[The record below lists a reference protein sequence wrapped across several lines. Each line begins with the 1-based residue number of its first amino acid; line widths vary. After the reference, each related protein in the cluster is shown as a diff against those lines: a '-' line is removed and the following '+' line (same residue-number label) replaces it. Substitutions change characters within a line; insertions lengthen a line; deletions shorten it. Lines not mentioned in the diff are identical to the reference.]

1 MTPVETLTYKEKM
14 AISERLLE
22 LMRTRLTGKTFV
34 DLPLEG
40 QVSAQDPAEISL
52 VGGLAPL
59 PDPDYH
65 REQPPSAM
73 GMVLMVEPDDQG
85 KVIVSLKGRFD
96 VTHRYVPSLQT
107 MREHVQVGADGERR
121 QQRLPDCYI
130 RFSVQFSDVAFTL
143 DTTHLNQW
151 SEEKLET
158 LLKSF
163 HKVWKADPRI
173 FRICQVNDKGY
184 INTSIPWGHDDCT
197 SDQKLAD
204 LVARNIFIGDSIL
217 MHDVR
222 LRARLRTPPPNFADK
237 DSRYLLELYLQ
248 NNTDSMTGRAYGL
261 LRPCLLDVGF
271 EANLLNGCQF
281 DVPHRLQPE
290 DYRYQPEDG
299 VAGYGV
305 TCAVEKVSERRFRTN
320 SMPVFAQARVDAPS
334 PKDVGM
340 PLPAS
345 FQLLMDKPL
354 EVLDGFLSA
363 LKNYRSVW
371 DRVETDLC
379 QAGKTAELDAVRK
392 DRLDYDREVDLIE
405 DGISLLRDHDG
416 LRRCFSLMNE
426 VMKCAIELQGKSF
439 DGWHLFQL
447 GFILMQVRAVY
458 ERHALVHERK
468 DVAKTADVLWFSTG
482 GGKTEAYLGIIAF
495 GMLYARLRG
504 RLYGTTAWMRFPLRM
519 LSAQQFQRL
528 SYVVAQAEML
538 RCREGMKGHP
548 FTLGYYT
555 GSGTPSRISR
565 AETNGADIW
574 LPEIDDETLDRYRFI
589 TDCPYCGQRGSVRIV
604 RNIDKV
610 RMLHRCANPD
620 CWSNTKANKGEYG
633 EGIAGEIGIFVSDEE
648 CYRYLPTVLVG
659 TVDKLA
665 VIAHNERFAGYLG
678 AFRYFCPD
686 HGFTAEAKCKHQRI
700 RKVLQGNGYESSD
713 CGNNSRTSKIRTVQL
728 APMLDPG
735 FSFLIQDELHLL
747 RESLGNFDAHYET
760 LLQTLQVGHGGQAS
774 KVLAATATIKD
785 FHSHILHLYMRR
797 GRRFP
802 SPGALR
808 GESFYTRI
816 SREGDA
822 PLVRRW
828 FAGVLPLSFNR
839 GGTERAAG
847 EVATRYLDQI
857 DEWLEG
863 LATQDPKVLGQIGVG
878 PARAGVVLDYVGK
891 FLNTDLIYANQ
902 KRQTTAIMEHL
913 DNVNARDNKT
923 RTYRLLDGQTP
934 LDNILDTIHQ
944 VETKAPNDSM
954 RHLVATSVVSHGV
967 DIAELNFMVLDGWP
981 RSTAEY
987 IQSSARSGRVQPGI
1001 VISILSSGKLFES
1014 GVFLNFDDYHFFL
1027 EKLVDSV
1034 PINRFAPNVLQRT
1047 LPGVFTAVILN
1058 WAKFQPNWG
1067 VMLNRYASQLHK
1079 VLNDP
1084 ASDARQRLRKML
1096 LIALDVPLD
1105 VVNQFDIRVLTY
1117 FRKQLEAEVDRGL
1130 HRLQNLNAASA
1141 DKDLGTALESIYQ
1154 FPPMRSFR
1162 DIENQVE
1169 IVAADLKDKR
1179 TLSALGR

>member
-1 MTPVETLTYKEKM
+1 MTRALTYRDKM
-14 AISERLLE
+14 AISKRLLE
-22 LMRTRLTGKTFV
+22 LMRMRLTGKSTV
-34 DLPLEG
+34 VLPPEG
-40 QVSAQDPAEISL
+40 QVYDQDPAEISL
-52 VGGLAPL
+52 VGGLAQL
-59 PDPDYH
+59 PDPDYP

-73 GMVLMVEPDDQG
+73 GMVLMVEPDQSG
-85 KVIVSLKGRFD
+85 KVVVSLSGRFD
-96 VTHRYVPSLQT
+96 VTHRYVPSLET
-107 MREHVQVGADGERR
+107 MIKAVQVGANGDRH
-121 QQRLPDCYI
+121 QQKLPDCFR
-130 RFSVQFSDVAFTL
+130 RFTVQFSDVSFTL
-143 DTTHLNQW
+143 DTAHLNQW
-151 SEEKLET
+151 AEHKLEP
-158 LLKSF
+158 LMKSL
-163 HKVWKADPRI
+163 HNLWETDLRI
-173 FRICQVNDKGY
+173 FRIGQVNDKGY
-184 INTSIPWGHDDCT
+184 INTTIPWGKEDCA
-197 SDQKLAD
+197 SDEELAA
-204 LVARNIFIGDSIL
+204 LVTRSIFTGNSIL

-222 LRARLRTPPPNFADK
+222 LRARLRPPPPNFAGK
-237 DSRYLLELYLQ
+237 ENRFLLELYLQ
-248 NNTDSMTGRAYGL
+248 NNTDSMTGKVYGL
-261 LRPCLLDVGF
+261 NRPSLLDAGF
-271 EANLLNGCQF
+271 EASLLAGRQF

-305 TCAVEKVSERRFRTN
+305 TCAVEKVRDLRFRTN
-320 SMPVFAQARVDAPS
+320 SMPVFAQPRVDAPS

-345 FQLLMDKPL
+345 FQLLKDKPI

-363 LKNYRSVW
+363 LKNYRGVW
-371 DRVETDLC
+371 DGVEADLVK
-379 QAGKTAELDAVRK
+379 AGMTAELDAVRR
-392 DRLDYDREVDLIE
+392 DRQDYEREVWLIE
-405 DGISLLRDHDG
+405 DGIDLLRSHEG

-426 VMKCAIELQGKSF
+426 AMKRAIELQGKSF

-447 GFILMQVRAVY
+447 GFILTQVRAVY
-458 ERHALVHERK
+458 ERHALAHERK
-468 DVAKTADVLWFSTG
+468 GAANTADVLWFSTG

-495 GMLYARLRG
+495 GMLYARLKG

-538 RCREGMKGHP
+538 RVREGLKGHP
-548 FTLGYYT
+548 FTVGYYT

-565 AETNGADIW
+565 SDTKGADIF
-574 LPEIDDETLDRYRFI
+574 LPDIDDESLDRFRFI
-589 TDCPYCGQRGSVRIV
+589 TDCPYCGQRGSVHMT

-610 RMLHRCANPD
+610 RMLHCCSNPE
-620 CWSNTKANKGEYG
+620 CWSNTQAKEGEYG

-648 CYRYLPTVLVG
+648 CYRYIPTVLVG

-678 AFRYFCPD
+678 AFRYFCPE
-686 HGFTAEAKCKHQRI
+686 HGFTADTKCKHQRI
-700 RKVLQGNGYESSD
+700 RKALQGGEYESVD
-713 CGNNSRTSKIRTVQL
+713 CGNNSRTSKIRTVLL

-760 LLQTLQVGHGGQAS
+760 LLQTLQVGHGGQPS

-785 FHSHILHLYMRR
+785 FQNHILHLYMRP

-802 SPGALR
+802 SPGAVR
-808 GESFYTRI
+808 GESFYARI
-816 SREGDA
+816 SREGNET
-822 PLVRRW
+822 LVRRW
-828 FAGVLPLSFNR
+828 FAGVLPLSFTR

-847 EVATRYLDQI
+847 EVASRYLDQI

-863 LATQDPKVLGQIGVG
+863 LAAKDPKILEHVG
-878 PARAGVVLDYVGK
+878 IQADRADVVLDYVGK
-891 FLNTDLIYANQ
+891 YLNTDLIYANM
-902 KRQTTAIMEHL
+902 KRQTTAIWEHL
-913 DNVNARDNKT
+913 DNVNARDGKA
-923 RTYRLLDGQTP
+923 RTFRLLDGQTP
-934 LDNILDTIHQ
+934 LDHILDAIHH
-944 VETKAPNDSM
+944 VETKAPNDPM

-1001 VISILSSGKLFES
+1001 VMSILSSGKLFES

-1027 EKLVDSV
+1027 DKLVDSV
-1034 PINRFAPNVLQRT
+1034 PINRFAPNVMQRT
-1047 LPGVFTAVILN
+1047 LPGVFTAVVLN
-1058 WAKFQPNWG
+1058 WAKFQPVWG
-1067 VMLNRYASQLHK
+1067 LTLNRYASQLHK
-1079 VLNDP
+1079 VLND
-1084 ASDARQRLRKML
+1084 ATGIARQRLREML
-1096 LIALDVPLD
+1096 IQALDVPPS
-1105 VVNQFDIRVLTY
+1105 VMHEFDIRVLAS
-1117 FRKQLEAEVDRGL
+1117 FRRQLEDEVDRGL

-1162 DIENQVE
+1162 DIENQIE
-1169 IVAADLKDKR
+1169 IVSAGHKEKR